1 MPGPTGTSWVDNR
14 GLESIESLYQIRRG
28 QYDRVIV
35 SSASVAREGRYDV
48 LRAVLRFGRRDD
60 GFRDGSE
67 EREYSG
73 LRLERAVLSLDDGW
87 KVLRGLVEGNGTIGR
102 WAENQIRFTAA
113 YTGRPQGQNYP
124 TPFPRRARNQWP
136 SYDFFF
142 KPEPNPV
149 VGDVG
154 GPLVARSLPPLL
166 NPRMMV
172 DEWLDADPQ
181 IVLGSSNYIQVIL
194 PDFRARITHLKLAEE
209 GVHASV
215 GRSRDVTSELS
226 YQAAI
231 SWENVDQETSTEE
244 EEGGC
249 LVRAT
254 GPWNQFA
261 FFVLSHPTFEIIDW
275 AQLYPT
281 VAYQPELVS
290 WAVPEK
296 QLDQLIEEWE
306 SQTVEFKE
314 SANAAADFIESVVAF
329 ANSNDGAIIVGVS
342 DSGEV
347 VGVGNPVKEE
357 DRLRNMISD
366 WCDPPVNPT
375 FNTLPYAGK
384 SVLVVSVSKGTNGP
398 YLSRYT
404 GAIYLRRGGHD
415 VPAKTRA
422 LVDSL
427 YPRG

>member
-1 MPGPTGTSWVDNR
+1 MPEIVGTGWVDNR
-14 GLESIESLYQIRRG
+14 GVESVESLYRIRQG
-28 QYDRVIV
+28 QYDRVVV
-35 SSASVAREGRYDV
+35 SSASVVRDGHHDV

-60 GFRDGSE
+60 GFRDTVE
-67 EREYSG
+67 EREYAG

-87 KVLRGLVEGNGTIGR
+87 RLFRGLVDGNVPIGR
-102 WAENQIRFTAA
+102 WTENQIRFTSA

-124 TPFPRRARNQWP
+124 APFPRRARYRWP

-142 KPEPNPV
+142 KPEPNAV
-149 VGDVG
+149 VGDVA

-166 NPRMMV
+166 NPRTMV
-172 DEWLDADPQ
+172 DEWLDSEPQ
-181 IVLGSSNYIQVIL
+181 IVLGSMNYIQVVL
-194 PDFRARITHLKLAEE
+194 PDFRARISHLKIAED
-209 GVHASV
+209 GIHVSIDRAP
-215 GRSRDVTSELS
+215 DVTSELS
-226 YQAAI
+226 HQAAI
-231 SWENVDQETSTEE
+231 SWENVDQEVPTEDE
-244 EEGGC
+244 DGGC
-249 LVRAT
+249 VVRSLD
-254 GPWNQFA
+254 PWNQFA
-261 FFVLSHPTFEIIDW
+261 FFLLDRTTYEVVDW
-275 AQLYPT
+275 AQLFPT

-347 VGVGNPVKEE
+347 VGIGNPAREE

-384 SVLVVSVSKGTNGP
+384 SVLVVSVSKGTTGP

-422 LVDSL
+422 LLDSL

>member
-1 MPGPTGTSWVDNR
+1 MPGPAGTVWVDNR
-14 GLESIESLYQIRRG
+14 GLESVESLYRIRMD
-28 QYDRVIV
+28 QYDRVVV
-35 SSASVAREGRYDV
+35 SSSSVIRDSHYDV
-48 LRAVLRFGRRDD
+48 LRAVIRFGRGDD
-60 GFRDGSE
+60 GFRDSVE
-67 EREYSG
+67 AREYSG
-73 LRLERAVLSLDDGW
+73 LRLERAVLSLDEGW
-87 KVLRGLVEGNGTIGR
+87 SLIRGLVEGSGGPGR
-102 WAENQIRFTAA
+102 WAENQIRFSSA
-113 YTGRPQGQNYP
+113 YTGRPQGQGYP
-124 TPFPRRARNQWP
+124 APFPRRARNRWP

-149 VGDVG
+149 VGDLA

-166 NPRMMV
+166 NPRTMV
-172 DEWLDADPQ
+172 DEWLDSDPQ
-181 IVLGSSNYIQVIL
+181 IILGSTNYIEVVL
-194 PDFRARITHLKLAEE
+194 PDFRARITQLKLADD
-209 GVHASV
+209 GIHVSIDGA
-215 GRSRDVTSELS
+215 RNLASELS

-231 SWENVDQETSTEE
+231 SWENVDQEVSTDGED
-244 EEGGC
+244 GGVV
-249 LVRAT
+249 VRYT

-261 FFVLSHPTFEIIDW
+261 FFVLDRATHEIVDW
-275 AQLYPT
+275 AQLFPT
-281 VAYQPELVS
+281 IAYQPELVS

-314 SANAAADFIESVVAF
+314 SAHAAADFIESVVAF
-329 ANSNDGAIIVGVS
+329 ANSNDGGIIVGVS

-347 VGVGNPVKEE
+347 VGVGNPAKEE
-357 DRLRNMISD
+357 ERLRNMISE

-384 SVLVVSVSKGTNGP
+384 SVLVVSVSKGSNGP

-404 GAIYLRRGGHD
+404 GAIYLRRGAHD

-427 YPRG
+427 YPRR